1 MAINTENKIM
11 GNLVKV
17 FTCEITGISTTYT
30 YRKDSIVSGIEKA
43 EFEYPKEYL
52 DEFNKKEKRQSN
64 LPKTKQMFLNPKTGK
79 EVGYYRAKNLGLV
92 K

>member
-1 MAINTENKIM
+1 MTKPY
-11 GNLVKV
+11 VKV
-17 FTCEITGISTTYT
+17 FVCELTGIKTTYT
-30 YRKDSIVSGIEKA
+30 YNSESIVSGIVKA

-52 DEFNKKEKRQSN
+52 DEFNKKEKYQKN

-79 EVGYYRAKNLGLV
+79 EVSYYRAKALGLV

>member
-1 MAINTENKIM
+1 MNKLIS
-11 GNLVKV
+11 K
-17 FTCEITGISTTYT
+17 FTCEHTGIVTTYT
-30 YRKDSIVSGIEKA
+30 YRGTSIVSGIEKA

-52 DEFNKKEKRQSN
+52 DDFAKKEKIKNN
-64 LPKTKQMFLNPKTGK
+64 LPKTKQMFLNPATGK

>member
-1 MAINTENKIM
+1 MTVIKT
-11 GNLVKV
+11 
-17 FTCEITGISTTYT
+17 SYT
-30 YRKDSIVSGIEKA
+30 YRKDSVVSGIEKA

-52 DEFNKKEKRQSN
+52 DDFAKKEKIKNN
-64 LPKTKQMFLNPKTGK
+64 LPKTKQMFLNPATGK

>member
-1 MAINTENKIM
+1 MNRI
-11 GNLVKV
+11 VSV
-17 FTCEITGISTTYT
+17 FTCEHTGIVTTYT
-30 YRKDSIVSGIEKA
+30 YRGASIATGIEKA

-52 DEFNKKEKRQSN
+52 DDFAKKEKIKNN

-79 EVGYYRAKNLGLV
+79 EVSYYRAKALGLV

>member
-1 MAINTENKIM
+1 MNKLIS
-11 GNLVKV
+11 K
-17 FTCEITGISTTYT
+17 FTCEHTGIVTTYT
-30 YRKDSIVSGIEKA
+30 YRGTSIVSGIEKA

>member
-1 MAINTENKIM
+1 MIKPY
-11 GNLVKV
+11 VKV
-17 FTCEITGISTTYT
+17 FTCELTGIKTTYT
-30 YRKDSIVSGIEKA
+30 YNGASIVNGIIKA

>member
-1 MAINTENKIM
+1 MIKPYTKT
-11 GNLVKV
+11 
-17 FTCEITGISTTYT
+17 FTCDITGIKTTYT
-30 YRKDSIVSGIEKA
+30 YNGASIVNGIIKA

-52 DEFNKKEKRQSN
+52 DDFAKKEKIKNN
-64 LPKTKQMFLNPKTGK
+64 LPKTKQMFLNPETGK

>member
-1 MAINTENKIM
+1 MNK
-11 GNLVKV
+11 LVSK
-17 FTCEITGISTTYT
+17 FTCEHTGIVTTYT
-30 YRKDSIVSGIEKA
+30 YRGTSIVSGIEKA

-52 DEFNKKEKRQSN
+52 DEFSRKEKRQSN

-79 EVGYYRAKNLGLV
+79 EIGYYRAKTLGLI

>member
-1 MAINTENKIM
+1 MQGKVVTYVCEETGIVT
-11 GNLVKV
+11 V
-17 FTCEITGISTTYT
+17 FTYKAEGSQL
-30 YRKDSIVSGIEKA
+30 GLQKA

-52 DEFNKKEKRQSN
+52 DSFKKKEKYTKN

-79 EVGYYRAKNLGLV
+79 EVSYYRAKALGLV

>member
-1 MAINTENKIM
+1 MIKPY
-11 GNLVKV
+11 VKV
-17 FTCEITGISTTYT
+17 FTCELTGIKTTYT
-30 YRKDSIVSGIEKA
+30 YNGASIVNGIIKA

-52 DEFNKKEKRQSN
+52 DDFAKKEKIKNN
-64 LPKTKQMFLNPKTGK
+64 LPKTKQMFLNPATEK

>member
-1 MAINTENKIM
+1 MIKPY
-11 GNLVKV
+11 VKTFV
-17 FTCEITGISTTYT
+17 CDITGIKTTYT
-30 YRKDSIVSGIEKA
+30 YNGASIVSGIVKA

-52 DEFNKKEKRQSN
+52 DEFNKKEKIKNN
-64 LPKTKQMFLNPKTGK
+64 LPKTKQMFLNPATGK

>member
-1 MAINTENKIM
+1 M
-11 GNLVKV
+11 VKPYTKTFV
-17 FTCEITGISTTYT
+17 CELTGIKTTYT
-30 YRKDSIVSGIEKA
+30 YNGNSIVSGMVKA

-52 DEFNKKEKRQSN
+52 DEFNKKEKKQST
-64 LPKTKQMFLNPKTGK
+64 LPKTKQMFLNPATGK

>member
-1 MAINTENKIM
+1 M
-11 GNLVKV
+11 GSLVKV
-17 FTCEITGISTTYT
+17 FTCEVTGIKTTYT
-30 YRKDSIVSGIEKA
+30 YRKDSVVSGIEKA
-43 EFEYPKEYL
+43 EFEYPKEYI
-52 DEFNKKEKRQSN
+52 DEFNKKEKKQSN

>member
-1 MAINTENKIM
+1 MNKMIST
-11 GNLVKV
+11 
-17 FTCEITGISTTYT
+17 FTCEHTGIVTKYT
-30 YRKDSIVSGIEKA
+30 YRGASIVSGIEKA

-79 EVGYYRAKNLGLV
+79 EVSYYRAKTLGLV

>member
-1 MAINTENKIM
+1 MIRPY
-11 GNLVKV
+11 VKV
-17 FTCEITGISTTYT
+17 FVCELTGIKTTYT
-30 YRKDSIVSGIEKA
+30 YNGASIVNGIIKA

-52 DEFNKKEKRQSN
+52 DEFNKKEKYQKN

-79 EVGYYRAKNLGLV
+79 EVSYYRAKALGLV

>member
-1 MAINTENKIM
+1 MTKPY
-11 GNLVKV
+11 VKV
-17 FTCEITGISTTYT
+17 FICELTGIKTTYT
-30 YRKDSIVSGIEKA
+30 YNSESIVSGIVKA

-52 DEFNKKEKRQSN
+52 DEFNKKEKYQKN

-79 EVGYYRAKNLGLV
+79 EVSYYRAKALGLV